1 MRESR
6 TSGSV
11 RGGRGNPVP
20 YRYNRTCR
28 NNGLFRRVNSLAILA
43 LAQTWCR
50 LRGRSCSSEQA
61 SLEKIQLCA
70 AIHLSLHQLQLR
82 VLPLG
87 LAI

>member
-1 MRESR
+1 MEALEGP
-6 TSGSV
+6 GSWTIEIAKRSDAAKV
-11 RGGRGNPVP
+11 SIGVEYWLWRKLGAG
-20 YRYNRTCR
+20 
-28 NNGLFRRVNSLAILA
+28 
-43 LAQTWCR
+43 

-70 AIHLSLHQLQLR
+70 AIHLSLHQFQLR